1 MRHGGFFANPRLW
14 VAVAFVV
21 FFVVFGRKLWSV
33 LTAQL
38 DGRSAAIRA
47 ELDQAQALRQEAE
60 TMLRHAQA
68 ERDATLQD
76 AKLLLESAR
85 NEAQRVTAQAHADA
99 AASGQR
105 RERMAHERIA
115 AAEKAAVTE
124 VRLAA
129 AEVATR
135 AAERI
140 IGSGL
145 DPDTDLALV
154 DHAIAG
160 LPAALRAA

>member
-1 MRHGGFFANPRLW
+1 MENGGFFANPRSW
-14 VAVAFVV
+14 VAVAFVL
-21 FFVVFGRKLWSV
+21 FFVVFGRKLWTA

-47 ELDQAQALRQEAE
+47 ELDQALALRREAE
-60 TMLRHAQA
+60 AMLNAAQA
-68 ERDATLQD
+68 ERDAALKD
-76 AKLLLESAR
+76 ARLLIENSKA
-85 NEAQRVTAQAHADA
+85 EALRLTAQAHADA
-99 AASGQR
+99 EASGKR
-105 RERMAHERIA
+105 RERMAHDRIA

-124 VRLAA
+124 VRMAA
-129 AEVATR
+129 ADVATR

-145 DPDTDLALV
+145 DPDTDMALV